1 MRSIHDRILLLLLL
15 LNNLLMIFINAAL
28 NAQYLLINVSITFD
42 GSLLAQIDGHVKWRF
57 FCINILLIK
66 FIKKKWTFAA
76 WRSFKIIE
84 YYDDHFID
92 GESEECTSIFIDG
105 HIEYLFNNTLFS
117 ARGVRLLLWAC
128 SVSQAAFRGGT
139 SLNIRETTADS
150 IDSRQYT
157 VRYRQVRS

>member
-1 MRSIHDRILLLLLL
+1 
-15 LNNLLMIFINAAL
+15 MIFINAAL
-28 NAQYLLINVSITFD
+28 NAQYLLINVSIIFD

-66 FIKKKWTFAA
+66 FIQKKWTFAA

-105 HIEYLFNNTLFS
+105 HIEYLFNNIQGACNTPS
-117 ARGVRLLLWAC
+117 GV
-128 SVSQAAFRGGT
+128 V
-139 SLNIRETTADS
+139 
-150 IDSRQYT
+150 
-157 VRYRQVRS
+157 